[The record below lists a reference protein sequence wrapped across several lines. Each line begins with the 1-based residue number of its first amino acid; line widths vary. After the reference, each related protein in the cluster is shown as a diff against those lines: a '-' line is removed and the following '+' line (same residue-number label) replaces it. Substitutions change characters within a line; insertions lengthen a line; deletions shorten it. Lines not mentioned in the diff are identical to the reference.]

1 MKHGETHRT
10 RPRRKHPQQHPRR
23 YLQACLRKPRRRLL
37 PCLLAACVALSPASL
52 QAAPADD
59 PRARMEQLD
68 ADLERLE
75 KWLQSSRIDRDALA
89 DELRTGD
96 LAVAELAAGVRRAEA
111 RIAAQRQR
119 ITAAETEIARL
130 EALEAQQREALLD
143 QLRSAWLLA
152 RRDPLQIM
160 LEAETP
166 DRLGRLLHFHR
177 LLTETRLA
185 AIEDWEQS
193 RRALDA
199 QRDVLEEETEVL
211 RAERDALAT
220 RAAGLERAR
229 RERAGVLAALEARIA
244 AREDTRAQLRADRQR
259 LAELLER
266 LSREAQQPSG
276 AAFAAARGQ
285 LPWPVAP
292 TIIQAFGA
300 SRGPG
305 QLPADGVLLRA
316 DAGTEVRAVAA
327 GQVVFADWMRG
338 FGLLVI
344 VDHGG
349 GFMSLYGQ
357 AESVL
362 RGPGARVEAGESIAT
377 AGQSGGGGRAGLWFE
392 IRRAGKPEDPVTWC
406 VPRGRG

>member
-1 MKHGETHRT
+1 MK
-10 RPRRKHPQQHPRR
+10 RPLSELSSALPFA
-23 YLQACLRKPRRRLL
+23 LSSTLSSVLL
-37 PCLLAACVALSPASL
+37 SALLLSACVALLPQTVRAAS
-52 QAAPADD
+52 ADD
-59 PRARMEQLD
+59 PRARMQQLD

-75 KWLQSSRIDRDALA
+75 QWLQATRIDRDALA
-89 DELRTGD
+89 DELRAGD
-96 LAVAELAAGVRRAEA
+96 LAVADLAAGVRSAQARIDAQQE
-111 RIAAQRQR
+111 RIAAT
-119 ITAAETEIARL
+119 TAEIARL
-130 EALEAQQREALLD
+130 ETLEARQREALLE

-152 RRDPLQIM
+152 RRDPLQII

-177 LLTETRLA
+177 LLTESRLA
-185 AIEDWEQS
+185 ALDAWEQS
-193 RRALDA
+193 RQALAA
-199 QRDVLEEETEVL
+199 QRSQLQAETEVL
-211 RAERDALAT
+211 RAERDELAT

-229 RERAGVLAALEARIA
+229 RERARLLATLEARIA
-244 AREDTRAQLRADRQR
+244 EREDARAELLADRQR

-276 AAFAAARGQ
+276 AAFAAARGR

-292 TIIQAFGA
+292 SIVQAFGA

-316 DAGTEVRAVAA
+316 DAGTEVRAVAP

-362 RGPGARVEAGESIAT
+362 RGTGARVEAGEPIAT
-377 AGQSGGGGRAGLWFE
+377 AGQSGGGGESGLWFE

-406 VPRGRG
+406 VPRRQT